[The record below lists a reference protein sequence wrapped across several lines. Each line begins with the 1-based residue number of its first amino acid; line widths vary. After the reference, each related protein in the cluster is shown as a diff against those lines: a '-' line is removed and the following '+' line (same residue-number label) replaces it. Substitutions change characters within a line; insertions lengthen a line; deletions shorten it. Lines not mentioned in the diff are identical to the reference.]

1 MRSPAWAKTRAGSPT
16 TPSNCNEAPMAH
28 TYRVTVERLEGDVP
42 SAVDEALVF
51 QTTNHDDLFKILSA
65 VRQKQLLPD
74 DETAEFTIG
83 LKLFAEVLMKHRS
96 DTPFMELFPH
106 IGSFMKSPK
115 R

>member
-1 MRSPAWAKTRAGSPT
+1 
-16 TPSNCNEAPMAH
+16 MAH

-65 VRQKQLLPD
+65 VRQRRLLPD
-74 DETAEFTIG
+74 DDAAEFTIG
-83 LKLFAEVLMKHRS
+83 LKLFAEVLIKHRS
-96 DTPFMELFPH
+96 DTPFKELFPH
-106 IGSFMKSPK
+106 IGSFMKALK

>member
-1 MRSPAWAKTRAGSPT
+1 
-16 TPSNCNEAPMAH
+16 MAH

-42 SAVDEALVF
+42 SAADEALVF

-65 VRQKQLLPD
+65 VRQKQLLPK

-83 LKLFAEVLMKHRS
+83 LKLFAEVLTRHRT
-96 DTPFMELFPH
+96 DPPFKELFPH
-106 IGSFMKSPK
+106 IGGFAKSLK